1 MRNASDSTTAEHQA
15 NISHTWRLN
24 VGPTLRGERSEP
36 RWRPSNLV
44 RCASAPFRPRTF
56 SLAFPACSPVSVQQG
71 RLILARWHSLTSRPA
86 IRGVWG
92 WSGSPTMIGLVSH
105 TPCPIPTPAHGRW
118 RSRLIEIEWSLRR
131 SPLPQPLMS
140 LKTGVDEITLWIHD
154 PELRIGGTEF
164 ALERTLHR
172 MIVSLPLDQV
182 AQWPDGVSVEAF
194 EAQDASEWLRV
205 NNRAFRGHP
214 EQSEWSSADLERRL
228 ELAWFD
234 PSGLRMIWLNERLAA
249 FNWTKIHPGVGEVV
263 GEIHVIAVDPDFRG
277 QGLGKAATLE
287 GLNYLHEV
295 RGATKA
301 ILYVDD
307 ANAEGLHLYRGLG
320 FIADELHRA
329 YRWNASK
336 H

>member
-1 MRNASDSTTAEHQA
+1 MRLSTVPASD
-15 NISHTWRLN
+15 
-24 VGPTLRGERSEP
+24 
-36 RWRPSNLV
+36 
-44 RCASAPFRPRTF
+44 
-56 SLAFPACSPVSVQQG
+56 
-71 RLILARWHSLTSRPA
+71 ILARLPGLLSRIGATGPA
-86 IRGVWG
+86 DLGEVALLDIEARHPRGVGMVRVSNDDW
-92 WSGSPTMIGLVSH
+92 IGLAYAVPNPDASSW
-105 TPCPIPTPAHGRW
+105 TMEIAVDRDRVAAEMFAATAAAHVAR
-118 RSRLIEIEWSLRR
+118 
-131 SPLPQPLMS
+131 
-140 LKTGVDEITLWIHD
+140 TGVDEITLWIHD

-172 MIVSLPLDQV
+172 MTVSLPLDQV

-234 PSGLRMIWLNERLAA
+234 PIGLRMIWLNERLAA

-263 GEIHVIAVDPDFRG
+263 GEIHVVAVDPDFRG

-295 RGATKA
+295 CGATRA

-307 ANAEGLHLYRGLG
+307 ANAVGLRLYQGLG